1 MNISFLSNNFNTNNN
16 INYKVLKN
24 NQASVSKNQNE
35 VLGYKVDKE
44 GYFTSEFNKAA
55 NIPADIKIH
64 SSTMQSLVDFWAN
77 ENTSSMIKTFESIDI
92 AKTVGNAYKILSQLI
107 DKDTLDSKANF
118 TLDEIKNLPQ
128 GYEFNRQS
136 LKIDKIINKDYE
148 NLSLSFD
155 YQNNNDIK
163 TSPLFFSV
171 DDIFNNNNKK
181 DGYDSF
187 FDTTADKYTNT
198 DGSITKGG
206 LLVAIINANMYT
218 IEGETT
224 RWGKITGFDK
234 SMNLQEVR
242 SAWNDG
248 NVLKFDPN
256 NPVIVQGAG
265 IVDKDANRSKDSEYK
280 YTDPLTQMFEDMQ
293 KAHKELLERLE
304 AKRKE
309 DALIQARKRLDFRA

>member
-1 MNISFLSNNFNTNNN
+1 MYIKNVANQHNNYYISNKINTKSYATNNT
-16 INYKVLKN
+16 
-24 NQASVSKNQNE
+24 NE

-55 NIPADIKIH
+55 NIPDDIKIH
-64 SSTMQSLVDFWAN
+64 SSTMQSLTDFWAN
-77 ENTSSMIKTFESIDI
+77 ENTSSMIKTFENIDI

-107 DKDTLDSKANF
+107 DKDTLDSKASF

-148 NLSLSFD
+148 NTSLSFD
-155 YQNNNDIK
+155 YNNNNDIK

-181 DGYDSF
+181 DGYASF

-224 RWGKITGFDK
+224 RWGKRTGFDK

-280 YTDPLTQMFEDMQ
+280 YTDPLTRMFEDMQ

-309 DALIQARKRLDFRA
+309 DALIQARKRLDLKA

>member
-1 MNISFLSNNFNTNNN
+1 MYIKNVANQHNNYYISNKINTKSYAINNT
-16 INYKVLKN
+16 
-24 NQASVSKNQNE
+24 NE

-44 GYFTSEFNKAA
+44 GYFTAEFNKAA
-55 NIPADIKIH
+55 NIPEDIKIH

-148 NLSLSFD
+148 NTSLSFD
-155 YQNNNDIK
+155 YNNDNDIK

-198 DGSITKGG
+198 DGSIAKGG

-224 RWGKITGFDK
+224 RWGKRNGFDK

-280 YTDPLTQMFEDMQ
+280 YTDPLTQIFEDMQ

-309 DALIQARKRLDFRA
+309 DALMQTRKRLDLKA

>member
-1 MNISFLSNNFNTNNN
+1 MYIKNVANQHNNYYISNKINTKNSTINNT
-16 INYKVLKN
+16 
-24 NQASVSKNQNE
+24 NE

-44 GYFTSEFNKAA
+44 GYFTAEFNKAA
-55 NIPADIKIH
+55 NIPEDIKIH

-77 ENTSSMIKTFESIDI
+77 KNTSSMIKTFENIDI
-92 AKTVGNAYKILSQLI
+92 AKTIGNAYKILSQLI

-118 TLDEIKNLPQ
+118 TLDEIKSLPQ

-148 NLSLSFD
+148 NTSLSFD
-155 YQNNNDIK
+155 YNNNNDIK

-224 RWGKITGFDK
+224 RWGKRNGFDK

-280 YTDPLTQMFEDMQ
+280 YTDPLTQIFEDMQ

-309 DALIQARKRLDFRA
+309 DALMQTRKRLDLKA

>member
-1 MNISFLSNNFNTNNN
+1 MYIKNVANQHNNYYISNKINTKSYATNNT
-16 INYKVLKN
+16 
-24 NQASVSKNQNE
+24 NE

-44 GYFTSEFNKAA
+44 GYFTAEFNKAA

-92 AKTVGNAYKILSQLI
+92 AKTIGNAYKILSQLI

-309 DALIQARKRLDFRA
+309 EALIQARKRLDFRA

>member
-1 MNISFLSNNFNTNNN
+1 MYIKNVANQHNNYYISNKINTKSYAINNT
-16 INYKVLKN
+16 
-24 NQASVSKNQNE
+24 NE

-44 GYFTSEFNKAA
+44 GYFTSDFNTAA
-55 NIPADIKIH
+55 NIPTDIKIH

-77 ENTSSMIKTFESIDI
+77 ENTSSMIKAFESIDI

-148 NLSLSFD
+148 NTSLSFD
-155 YQNNNDIK
+155 YNNNNDIK

-224 RWGKITGFDK
+224 RWGKRTGFDK

-265 IVDKDANRSKDSEYK
+265 IVDKDANRDKDLEYK
-280 YTDPLTQMFEDMQ
+280 YTDPLTQIFEDMQ

>member
-1 MNISFLSNNFNTNNN
+1 MYIKNVANQHNNYYISNKINTKSYATNNT
-16 INYKVLKN
+16 
-24 NQASVSKNQNE
+24 NE

-44 GYFTSEFNKAA
+44 GYFTAEFNKAA
-55 NIPADIKIH
+55 NIPTDIKIH

-77 ENTSSMIKTFESIDI
+77 ENTSSMVKAFESIDI

-148 NLSLSFD
+148 NTSLSFD
-155 YQNNNDIK
+155 YNNNNDIK

-206 LLVAIINANMYT
+206 LLVAIINANIYT

-224 RWGKITGFDK
+224 RWGKRTGFDK

-309 DALIQARKRLDFRA
+309 DALIQARKRLDLKA

>member
-1 MNISFLSNNFNTNNN
+1 MYIKNVANQHNNYYISNKINTKNSTINNT
-16 INYKVLKN
+16 
-24 NQASVSKNQNE
+24 NE
-35 VLGYKVDKE
+35 VLGYKIDKE
-44 GYFTSEFNKAA
+44 GYFTAEFNKAA
-55 NIPADIKIH
+55 NIPEDITIH
-64 SSTMQSLVDFWAN
+64 SSTMQSLTDFWAN
-77 ENTSSMIKTFESIDI
+77 ENTSSMVKAFESIDI

-148 NLSLSFD
+148 NTSLSFD
-155 YQNNNDIK
+155 YNNNNDIK

-181 DGYDSF
+181 DGYASF

-206 LLVAIINANMYT
+206 LLVAIINANIYT

-224 RWGKITGFDK
+224 RWGKRTGFDK

-309 DALIQARKRLDFRA
+309 DALIQVRKRLDFRA

>member
-1 MNISFLSNNFNTNNN
+1 MYIKNVANQHNNYYISNKINTKSYAINNT
-16 INYKVLKN
+16 
-24 NQASVSKNQNE
+24 NE
-35 VLGYKVDKE
+35 VLGYKVDKD
-44 GYFTSEFNKAA
+44 GYFTAEFNKAA
-55 NIPADIKIH
+55 NIPEDIKIH

-77 ENTSSMIKTFESIDI
+77 KNTSSMIKTFENIDI
-92 AKTVGNAYKILSQLI
+92 AKTIGNAYKILSQLI

-148 NLSLSFD
+148 NTSLSFD
-155 YQNNNDIK
+155 YNNNNDIK

-224 RWGKITGFDK
+224 RWGKRNGFDK

-280 YTDPLTQMFEDMQ
+280 YTDPLTQIFEDMQ
-293 KAHKELLERLE
+293 KDHKELLERLE

-309 DALIQARKRLDFRA
+309 EALIQAR

>member
-1 MNISFLSNNFNTNNN
+1 MYIKNVANQHNNYYISNKINTKSYAINNT
-16 INYKVLKN
+16 
-24 NQASVSKNQNE
+24 NE
-35 VLGYKVDKE
+35 VLGYKLDKE
-44 GYFTSEFNKAA
+44 GYFTSDFNKAA
-55 NIPADIKIH
+55 NIPEDIKIH

-77 ENTSSMIKTFESIDI
+77 ENTSSMVKAFESIDI
-92 AKTVGNAYKILSQLI
+92 AKTIGNAYKILSQLI

-136 LKIDKIINKDYE
+136 LKIDKIIDKDYE

-155 YQNNNDIK
+155 YNNNNDIK

-206 LLVAIINANMYT
+206 LLVAIINANIYT

-224 RWGKITGFDK
+224 RWGKRTGFDK

-309 DALIQARKRLDFRA
+309 DALIQARKRLDLKA

>member
-1 MNISFLSNNFNTNNN
+1 MYIKNVANQHNNYYISNKINTKNSTINNT
-16 INYKVLKN
+16 
-24 NQASVSKNQNE
+24 NE
-35 VLGYKVDKE
+35 VLGYKIDKD

-55 NIPADIKIH
+55 NIPEDIKIH

-92 AKTVGNAYKILSQLI
+92 AKTVGNAYKILSQLVDEDI
-107 DKDTLDSKANF
+107 LNSKESF

-148 NLSLSFD
+148 NISLSFD

>member
-1 MNISFLSNNFNTNNN
+1 MYIKNVANQHNNYYISNKINTKNSTINNT
-16 INYKVLKN
+16 
-24 NQASVSKNQNE
+24 NE

-309 DALIQARKRLDFRA
+309 DALIQARKRLDLKA

>member
-1 MNISFLSNNFNTNNN
+1 MYIKNVANQHNNYYISNKINTKNSTINNT
-16 INYKVLKN
+16 
-24 NQASVSKNQNE
+24 NE

-44 GYFTSEFNKAA
+44 GYFTAEFNNAA
-55 NIPADIKIH
+55 NIPEDIKIH

-77 ENTSSMIKTFESIDI
+77 KNTSSMIKTFESIDI

-181 DGYDSF
+181 DGYASF

-234 SMNLQEVR
+234 SMSLQEVR

>member
-1 MNISFLSNNFNTNNN
+1 MYIKNVANQHNNYYISNKINTKSYAINNT
-16 INYKVLKN
+16 
-24 NQASVSKNQNE
+24 NE

-256 NPVIVQGAG
+256 NPVIVQ
-265 IVDKDANRSKDSEYK
+265 R
-280 YTDPLTQMFEDMQ
+280 
-293 KAHKELLERLE
+293 E
-304 AKRKE
+304 A
-309 DALIQARKRLDFRA
+309 

>member
-1 MNISFLSNNFNTNNN
+1 M
-16 INYKVLKN
+16 
-24 NQASVSKNQNE
+24 
-35 VLGYKVDKE
+35 
-44 GYFTSEFNKAA
+44 
-55 NIPADIKIH
+55 
-64 SSTMQSLVDFWAN
+64 
-77 ENTSSMIKTFESIDI
+77 
-92 AKTVGNAYKILSQLI
+92 
-107 DKDTLDSKANF
+107 
-118 TLDEIKNLPQ
+118 
-128 GYEFNRQS
+128 
-136 LKIDKIINKDYE
+136 
-148 NLSLSFD
+148 
-155 YQNNNDIK
+155 
-163 TSPLFFSV
+163 FFSV

-206 LLVAIINANMYT
+206 LLVAIINANIYT

-224 RWGKITGFDK
+224 RWGKRTGFDK
-234 SMNLQEVR
+234 SMSLQEVR

>member
-1 MNISFLSNNFNTNNN
+1 MYIKNVANQHNNYYISNKINTKNSTINNT
-16 INYKVLKN
+16 
-24 NQASVSKNQNE
+24 NE

>member
-1 MNISFLSNNFNTNNN
+1 MYIKNVANQHNNYYISNKINTKSYAINNT
-16 INYKVLKN
+16 
-24 NQASVSKNQNE
+24 NE
-35 VLGYKVDKE
+35 VLGYKVDKD
-44 GYFTSEFNKAA
+44 GYFTAEFNKAA
-55 NIPADIKIH
+55 NIPEDIKIH

-77 ENTSSMIKTFESIDI
+77 KNTSSMIKTFENIDI
-92 AKTVGNAYKILSQLI
+92 AKTIGNAYKILSQLI

-148 NLSLSFD
+148 NTSLSFD
-155 YQNNNDIK
+155 YNNNNDIK

-224 RWGKITGFDK
+224 RWGKRNGFDK

-280 YTDPLTQMFEDMQ
+280 YTDPLTQIFEDMQ

-304 AKRKE
+304 AKRRE

>member
-1 MNISFLSNNFNTNNN
+1 MYIKNVANQHNNYYISNKINTKSSTINNT
-16 INYKVLKN
+16 
-24 NQASVSKNQNE
+24 NE

-44 GYFTSEFNKAA
+44 GYFTAEFNKAA
-55 NIPADIKIH
+55 NIPEDIKIH

-77 ENTSSMIKTFESIDI
+77 KNTSSMIKVFENIDI

-148 NLSLSFD
+148 NTSLSFD
-155 YQNNNDIK
+155 YNNNNDIK

-181 DGYDSF
+181 DGYASF

-198 DGSITKGG
+198 DGSITKAG

-224 RWGKITGFDK
+224 RWGKRNGFDK

-265 IVDKDANRSKDSEYK
+265 IVDKDANRDKDLEYK
-280 YTDPLTQMFEDMQ
+280 YTDPFTQIFEDMQ

-304 AKRKE
+304 AKRRE

>member
-1 MNISFLSNNFNTNNN
+1 MYIKNVANQHNNYYISNKINTKNSTINNT
-16 INYKVLKN
+16 
-24 NQASVSKNQNE
+24 NE

-44 GYFTSEFNKAA
+44 GYFTAEFNKAA
-55 NIPADIKIH
+55 NIPTDIKIH

-77 ENTSSMIKTFESIDI
+77 KNTSSMIKTFESIDI

-148 NLSLSFD
+148 NTSLSFD
-155 YQNNNDIK
+155 YNNNNDTK
-163 TSPLFFSV
+163 TSSLFFSV

-206 LLVAIINANMYT
+206 LLVAIINANIYT

-224 RWGKITGFDK
+224 RWGKRQGFDK
-234 SMNLQEVR
+234 SMSLQEVR
-242 SAWNDG
+242 SAWNNG

-309 DALIQARKRLDFRA
+309 DALIQARKRLDLKA

>member
-1 MNISFLSNNFNTNNN
+1 MYIKNVANQHNNYYISNKINTKSYAINNT
-16 INYKVLKN
+16 
-24 NQASVSKNQNE
+24 NE

-44 GYFTSEFNKAA
+44 GYFTAEFNNAA
-55 NIPADIKIH
+55 NIPEDIKIH

-77 ENTSSMIKTFESIDI
+77 KNTSSMIKTFESIDI

-148 NLSLSFD
+148 NTSLSFD
-155 YQNNNDIK
+155 YNNNNDIK

>member
-1 MNISFLSNNFNTNNN
+1 MYIKNVANQHNNYYISNKINTKSYAINNT
-16 INYKVLKN
+16 
-24 NQASVSKNQNE
+24 NE
-35 VLGYKVDKE
+35 VLGYKIDKE
-44 GYFTSEFNKAA
+44 GYFTAEFNKAA

-148 NLSLSFD
+148 NTSLSFD
-155 YQNNNDIK
+155 YNNNNDIK

-187 FDTTADKYTNT
+187 FDTTADKYINT

>member
-1 MNISFLSNNFNTNNN
+1 MYIKNVANQHNNYYISNKINIKSYATNNT
-16 INYKVLKN
+16 
-24 NQASVSKNQNE
+24 NE
-35 VLGYKVDKE
+35 VLGYKVDKD
-44 GYFTSEFNKAA
+44 GYFTAEFNKAA
-55 NIPADIKIH
+55 NIPEDIKIH
-64 SSTMQSLVDFWAN
+64 SSTMQSLTDFWAN
-77 ENTSSMIKTFESIDI
+77 ENTSSMVKAFESIDI

-136 LKIDKIINKDYE
+136 LKIDKIIDKDYE

-155 YQNNNDIK
+155 YNNNNDIK

-206 LLVAIINANMYT
+206 LLVAIINANIYT

-224 RWGKITGFDK
+224 RWGKRTGFDK

-309 DALIQARKRLDFRA
+309 DALIQARKRLDLKA